1 MPKKRT
7 YISVPQGTVQALC
20 NELNVHRSAVYS
32 ALNYSSNSESAQKIR
47 ELALSVYGGVECT
60 KAIW

>member
-7 YISVPQGTVQALC
+7 YISVPQGTVEALC
-20 NELNVHRSAVYS
+20 KEAGVKRSAVYS

-47 ELALSVYGGVECT
+47 KLALSVFGGVECT

>member
-7 YISVPQGTVQALC
+7 YISVKQGTVQSIMK
-20 NELNVHRSAVYS
+20 ELNVHRSAVYS

-47 ELALSVYGGVECT
+47 QLALNVFGGVECS
-60 KAIW
+60 KVIW